1 MRSLK
6 SYCENM
12 MKICPNCRQSI
23 NATAIV
29 DAFNVP
35 DAWVFWGAPGSR
47 WIVCREP
54 GFTHFRVAV
63 GHGMQHRLAVIRGHA
78 QDWTAADRNGDL
90 LDASRNHVN
99 KLDHDAYAKQEDW
112 L

>member
-1 MRSLK
+1 MA
-6 SYCENM
+6 N
-12 MKICPNCRQSI
+12 CPNCRQPI

-29 DAFNVP
+29 DAFNAP
-35 DAWVFWGAPGSR
+35 DGWQFWGTPGAR

-63 GHGMQHRLAVIRGHA
+63 GNGMQHRLAIIRGQA
-78 QDWTAADRNGDL
+78 QDWTAADRFGDL
-90 LDASRNHVN
+90 YDASRNHVN
-99 KLDHDAYAKQEDW
+99 KPDAYAKQEDW

>member
-1 MRSLK
+1 MA
-6 SYCENM
+6 N
-12 MKICPNCRQSI
+12 CPNCRQPI

-35 DAWVFWGAPGSR
+35 DGWAFWGTTGAR
-47 WIVCREP
+47 WIVCRKP

-63 GHGMQHRLAVIRGHA
+63 GNGMQHRLAVIRGHA

-90 LDASRNHVN
+90 LDASRNHDDMAN
-99 KLDHDAYAKQEDW
+99 RDAYAKEENW
-112 L
+112 LEK